1 MLPDIDLR
9 LANTLKAL
17 TEVVLPA
24 LPADA
29 PLAREQAQLAIAHL
43 GVVARQWKDAL
54 AFERESLDAACRLA
68 RDLAGRITDAVADA
82 AHVAALTAQLERAAG
97 IDRTRY
103 DAVSTAHRELVA
115 VIAEVIAEDRA
126 AHPLAAG
133 ITERVLA
140 YAERQ
145 ALRER
150 AWFAACGLD
159 PDRDSLPS
167 LDTLAG

>member
-1 MLPDIDLR
+1 MLPDIDVR

-24 LPADA
+24 IPADA
-29 PLAREQAQLAIAHL
+29 PLAREQAQLAVAHL

-54 AFERESLDAACRLA
+54 AFELESLDAACRLA
-68 RDLAGRITDAVADA
+68 RDLAGQLADTARAVALEGA
-82 AHVAALTAQLERAAG
+82 VARADD
-97 IDRTRY
+97 IDRRRY
-103 DAVSTAHRELVA
+103 DAVSAAHRELVA
-115 VIAEVIAEDRA
+115 LIAAAIAEDRVA
-126 AHPLAAG
+126 SPLAAG
-133 ITERVLA
+133 IADRVLA

>member
-29 PLAREQAQLAIAHL
+29 PLAREQAELAIAHL
-43 GVVARQWKDAL
+43 GVVAQQWKHAL
-54 AFERESLDAACRLA
+54 AFELESLDAACRLA
-68 RDLAGRITDAVADA
+68 RGLAEA
-82 AHVAALTAQLERAAG
+82 AGEATHAAALTAQLERAAG
-97 IDRTRY
+97 IDRMRY
-103 DAVSTAHRELVA
+103 DAVATAHRELVA
-115 VIAEVIAEDRA
+115 VIAEVITEDRA
-126 AHPLAAG
+126 ANPLAAR
-133 ITERVLA
+133 ITEHVLA

-167 LDTLAG
+167 LDTPAG